1 MSNSITRALL
11 GAAMA
16 GLALL
21 SLSAGSWAMN
31 HGADMEHDPGRMIA
45 HMTERLDLTQEQ
57 QGQIKE
63 IMAAS
68 RTQSGAD
75 RERMKVLRQKMRAQR
90 DNFDAGEAQNIA
102 DEIGELTSRT
112 VFQAT
117 STQARIYQLL
127 TDEQKAEMDT
137 MMEKRQER
145 RGKWRKEE
153 KRAQQ

>member
-1 MSNSITRALL
+1 
-11 GAAMA
+11 
-16 GLALL
+16 
-21 SLSAGSWAMN
+21 
-31 HGADMEHDPGRMIA
+31 
-45 HMTERLDLTQEQ
+45 
-57 QGQIKE
+57 
-63 IMAAS
+63 
-68 RTQSGAD
+68 
-75 RERMKVLRQKMRAQR
+75 MKVLRQKMRAQR
-90 DNFDAGEAQNIA
+90 DNFDASEAQNIA

-117 STQARIYQLL
+117 STHARIYQLL